1 MLDIK
6 GASTTSKPVADLSP
20 VGESKPF
27 MSLRLEAGRNNSDR
41 MTRPQSFR
49 KSLNQAAQI
58 GLDLLKPIGNSRLN
72 CLRPPRTK
80 VLTNSGLP
88 CVGAQQMPTGV
99 VAEHRDFKQLEELGK
114 ALKAPKVLGIA
125 IAPRSRDIAE
135 AAILAISEW
144 SKNPRFETFGDLGW
158 QLLLNMDEVIELE
171 SDETQKKFLRVLTR
185 GAVEDI
191 IVAMAKLAGR
201 DTGLDNYIRGLP
213 LVQRDPLKSF
223 IDMAEEK
230 EMISLM
236 SVLKL

>member
-1 MLDIK
+1 
-6 GASTTSKPVADLSP
+6 
-20 VGESKPF
+20 
-27 MSLRLEAGRNNSDR
+27 
-41 MTRPQSFR
+41 
-49 KSLNQAAQI
+49 
-58 GLDLLKPIGNSRLN
+58 
-72 CLRPPRTK
+72 
-80 VLTNSGLP
+80 
-88 CVGAQQMPTGV
+88 MPTGV
-99 VAEHRDFKQLEELGK
+99 VAEHGDFKQLEELGKALK